1 MAFFGLVERVYGCCV
16 GCAAGGESERRWVM
30 CLRAKAGDV
39 FAQGSARE
47 ARDSAIRVP
56 VRRWCLGCLQ
66 CIASRHL
73 GRGGAYTRVT
83 CV

>member
-16 GCAAGGESERRWVM
+16 GCAAGGESERKVGDVFW
-30 CLRAKAGDV
+30 AKAGDV

-56 VRRWCLGCLQ
+56 VRRWCLGCLG

-73 GRGGAYTRVT
+73 GRGW
-83 CV
+83 